1 MNLLSDNKIYYKAVE
16 FKKVYWQR
24 DGELNQL
31 NKVPCFEIP
40 KYVIRLIF
48 SREKE

>member
-31 NKVPCFEIP
+31 NKVHCFEIP

-48 SREKE
+48 SKEKE